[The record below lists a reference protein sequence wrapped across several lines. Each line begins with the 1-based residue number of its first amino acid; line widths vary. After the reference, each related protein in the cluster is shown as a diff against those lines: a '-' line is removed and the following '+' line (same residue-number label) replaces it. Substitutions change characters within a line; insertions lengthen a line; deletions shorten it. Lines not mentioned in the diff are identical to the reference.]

1 MVVFVHPWNKTLFY
15 HLDSSFLAY
24 PPPSHL
30 RMCTGVQEGIQVLI
44 DASSRACVQHMK
56 PASVVAAA

>member
-30 RMCTGVQEGIQVLI
+30 RKCTDVQEVFQVLI
-44 DASSRACVQHMK
+44 DASSRACVQHI
-56 PASVVAAA
+56 SLHLW